1 MISEIRPEIPNHE
14 GFRKVIETIADADVG
29 ISSDVKKDMKLRG
42 MFKAIDPS
50 KLAREILNAQ
60 PKIKH

>member
-1 MISEIRPEIPNHE
+1 
-14 GFRKVIETIADADVG
+14 
-29 ISSDVKKDMKLRG
+29 LRG

-60 PKIKH
+60 PKTKH